1 MEEIRMYLCGTEA
14 ELRPVNG
21 LNYLKNL
28 KAARDF
34 AAENERMA
42 EAETLAFWAGM
53 LSDSAYDGGNKLFSS
68 FLDVMEK
75 LTAEEIASAA
85 QDIFYKVSLPK
96 IEDEKGENAAVQK
109 GKEAAARDSGGSS
122 SGGRR
127 VGAAAD
133 IYSEHA
139 AKSQIGH
146 ADIPRDK
153 KSRKE
158 ITVSFGKRNGGGISD
173 AAAKTAA
180 GAFGE
185 KERAPVR
192 ISTAEELS
200 EFFERD
206 SRRYDRTY

>member
-1 MEEIRMYLCGTEA
+1 M
-14 ELRPVNG
+14 
-21 LNYLKNL
+21 
-28 KAARDF
+28 
-34 AAENERMA
+34 
-42 EAETLAFWAGM
+42 
-53 LSDSAYDGGNKLFSS
+53 
-68 FLDVMEK
+68 
-75 LTAEEIASAA
+75 
-85 QDIFYKVSLPK
+85 
-96 IEDEKGENAAVQK
+96 QK
-109 GKEAAARDSGGSS
+109 GKETAARDSGGSS
-122 SGGRR
+122 SGGGY
-127 VGAAAD
+127 VGTAAD

-158 ITVSFGKRNGGGISD
+158 ITLSFGKRNGGGISD

-185 KERAPVR
+185 KERTSVR